1 MPYTWLCIMAATI
14 TVNTVFLFSL
24 LATLTWEERSMF
36 LFATVALGGAL
47 LFTIRTMRGL
57 TKLN

>member
-14 TVNTVFLFSL
+14 ALNTVFLFSL

-36 LFATVALGGAL
+36 LFATVALGGGL

-57 TKLN
+57 TKLR